1 MFDSAVFFRDT
12 VCFVKGMLIK
22 CKETCIAIQRSVL
35 YTKKKG
41 YGIRHM
47 IRGIFMKEENKE
59 QMLQREET
67 ARNNKLVT
75 QIHMLS
81 TVVITIFILLQLVSG
96 RASVLQFLITL
107 LLGPCVSVAMV
118 VLQKKEAGNQYIK
131 HIASYGFAT
140 FFTYEML
147 TSSESLVFIL
157 VVPMVYAVTVYG
169 DVKYLIKINLGIFI
183 LNIITIAG
191 GATTGKFG
199 YSGSDKAIVQ
209 MVGVML
215 MAIASQ
221 YTVKTL
227 QRNNALKMENI
238 IQNRDENLAV
248 LQQVSSLSKKLEE
261 GVREVHE
268 QLEKLA
274 SVSLTTK
281 EAMQQVTNG
290 TIDTSNAVSSQLEQT
305 ESIQGKV
312 KIVNESA
319 EIITNNMNKT
329 VDALEKGNKDVE
341 DLIDKA
347 NESVQNGK
355 VVVEKLEKLDAYM
368 NEMNTIVEIINNITE
383 QTSLLALNASIEAA
397 RAGDAGKG
405 FAVVA
410 SEISGMAT
418 QTQDATL
425 DITALINNVSSAI
438 NEVVKVV
445 YNMIEGINEEKEKTE
460 ETAKSFVTIS
470 DNTQSIR
477 GNIDSLANHVEKL
490 QTANQEIVTSIHT
503 ISSISEALTEHANE
517 TMNAEE
523 ENEAVRKEIETRM
536 QELMDMVKENKSETE

>member
-1 MFDSAVFFRDT
+1 
-12 VCFVKGMLIK
+12 
-22 CKETCIAIQRSVL
+22 
-35 YTKKKG
+35 
-41 YGIRHM
+41 
-47 IRGIFMKEENKE
+47 
-59 QMLQREET
+59 
-67 ARNNKLVT
+67 
-75 QIHMLS
+75 
-81 TVVITIFILLQLVSG
+81 
-96 RASVLQFLITL
+96 
-107 LLGPCVSVAMV
+107 
-118 VLQKKEAGNQYIK
+118 
-131 HIASYGFAT
+131 
-140 FFTYEML
+140 
-147 TSSESLVFIL
+147 
-157 VVPMVYAVTVYG
+157 
-169 DVKYLIKINLGIFI
+169 
-183 LNIITIAG
+183 
-191 GATTGKFG
+191 
-199 YSGSDKAIVQ
+199 
-209 MVGVML
+209 
-215 MAIASQ
+215 
-221 YTVKTL
+221 
-227 QRNNALKMENI
+227 MENI

-274 SVSLTTK
+274 SVSLRTK

-312 KIVNESA
+312 EIVNEAA

-329 VDALEKGNKDVE
+329 VDALEKGNKDVD

-383 QTSLLALNASIEAA
+383 QTSLLSLNASIEAA
-397 RAGDAGKG
+397 RAGEAGKG

-418 QTQDATL
+418 QTQEATL
-425 DITALINNVSSAI
+425 DITELINNVSSAI
-438 NEVVKVV
+438 NEVVKVA

-477 GNIDSLANHVEKL
+477 GNIASLANHVEKL

-523 ENEAVRKEIETRM
+523 ENEAVRKEIEIRM
-536 QELMDMVKENKSETE
+536 QELIDMVKENESEIE

>member
-1 MFDSAVFFRDT
+1 
-12 VCFVKGMLIK
+12 
-22 CKETCIAIQRSVL
+22 
-35 YTKKKG
+35 
-41 YGIRHM
+41 
-47 IRGIFMKEENKE
+47 MKEENKE
-59 QMLQREET
+59 QILQRQEN

-75 QIHMLS
+75 QIHTLS
-81 TVVITIFILLQLVSG
+81 TVVITIFILLQFVSG
-96 RASVLQFLITL
+96 RTSIVQLLLTF
-107 LLGPCVSVAMV
+107 LLGPCVSIAMII
-118 VLQKKEAGNQYIK
+118 LRKKEADNPYIK
-131 HIASYGFAT
+131 HIASYGFAL

-147 TSSESLVFIL
+147 TASESLVFIL

-183 LNIITIAG
+183 LNIIAVAG
-191 GATTGKFG
+191 GAATGRFG
-199 YSGSDKAIVQ
+199 YAGADKAVVQ

-227 QRNNALKMENI
+227 QHNNAVKMENI

-274 SVSLTTK
+274 RVSLTTK

-312 KIVNESA
+312 EIVNEAA

-329 VDALEKGNKDVE
+329 VDALEKGNKDVVINYTLDNYITE
-341 DLIDKA
+341 QGIVDGTY
-347 NESVQNGK
+347 ESVQNGK

-383 QTSLLALNASIEAA
+383 QTSLLSLNASIEAA
-397 RAGDAGKG
+397 RAGEAGKG

-418 QTQDATL
+418 QTQEATL
-425 DITALINNVSSAI
+425 DITELINNVSSAI
-438 NEVVKVV
+438 NEVVKVA

-477 GNIDSLANHVEKL
+477 GNIASLANHVEKL

-523 ENEAVRKEIETRM
+523 ENEAVRKEIEIRM
-536 QELMDMVKENKSETE
+536 KELMDMVKKKK

>member
-1 MFDSAVFFRDT
+1 
-12 VCFVKGMLIK
+12 
-22 CKETCIAIQRSVL
+22 
-35 YTKKKG
+35 
-41 YGIRHM
+41 
-47 IRGIFMKEENKE
+47 MKEENKE
-59 QMLQREET
+59 QILQREEN

-75 QIHMLS
+75 QIHTLS
-81 TVVITIFILLQLVSG
+81 TVVITIFILLQFVSG
-96 RASVLQFLITL
+96 RTSVLQFSLTF
-107 LLGPCVSVAMV
+107 LLGSCVSIAMI
-118 VLQKKEAGNQYIK
+118 VLQKKEADNPYIK
-131 HIASYGFAT
+131 HIASYGFAL

-147 TSSESLVFIL
+147 TTSESLVFIL

-169 DVKYLIKINLGIFI
+169 DVKYLIKINFGIFI
-183 LNIITIAG
+183 LNIIAVAG
-191 GATTGKFG
+191 GAATGRFG
-199 YSGSDKAIVQ
+199 YAGADKAVVQ
-209 MVGVML
+209 MVGVIL

-227 QRNNALKMENI
+227 QHNNTVKMKNI

-312 KIVNESA
+312 EIVNEAA

-329 VDALEKGNKDVE
+329 VDALEKGNKDVD

-383 QTSLLALNASIEAA
+383 QTSLLSLNASIEAA
-397 RAGDAGKG
+397 RAGEAGKG

-418 QTQDATL
+418 QTQEATL
-425 DITALINNVSSAI
+425 DITELINNVSSAI
-438 NEVVKVV
+438 NEVVKVA

-477 GNIDSLANHVEKL
+477 GNIASLANHVEKL

-523 ENEAVRKEIETRM
+523 ENEAVRKEIEIRM
-536 QELMDMVKENKSETE
+536 QELIDMVKENESEIE